1 MAERGMNQPVL
12 ILPESYNRLMG
23 RDAQRT
29 NIMAAR
35 VVAETV
41 RTTLGPKGM
50 DKMLVDSLGDV
61 VITNDGVTILEEM
74 EIEHPAAKMMVE
86 VAKTQE
92 QEVGDGTTTA
102 VVISGELLKQA
113 EELLDQNIHPS
124 VLAKGYRMASEQAVK
139 TLNKIAKSIN
149 IKEKEM
155 LKKVVITAM
164 TGKSAETA
172 RERFADLLVDAAN
185 MVSEKVDNKNT
196 IDTENI
202 KIEKKTGGSI
212 DDSELIHGIVVDKER
227 VHSDMPKKVK
237 QAKILLIDA
246 AVEIKETEQD
256 AQIRISSPEQL
267 QAFLENEEKI
277 IREMVEQIKASG
289 ANVVF
294 CQKGVDDIAQHFL
307 AKAKIYVVRRAKKSD
322 MEKLARATGARVV
335 TSLKDIVKDDIGF
348 AGVVEGVKLGDE
360 DMTVVKECKN
370 PKAVTIL
377 VRGGTEHVI
386 DEIERAIEDA
396 LGDLKAVI
404 ETSKVVAGGGAP
416 EMEVSKELY
425 DYAQTL
431 SGREQLAV
439 NAFAKSMEIIPR
451 TLAENA
457 GIEPIDMIVELK
469 ARHEKGDRWA
479 GVDVFGG
486 GVKDM
491 WKLSIIEPLKVKTQ
505 AITSASEVATMILRI
520 DDLIAAG
527 KLGDGGPPMP
537 PGGMGGMGGMPPG
550 AGMY

>member
-1 MAERGMNQPVL
+1 MRWKKMAERGMNQPVL

-124 VLAKGYRMASEQAVK
+124 ILAKGYRMASEQAVK

-149 IKEKEM
+149 TKEKEM

-212 DDSELIHGIVVDKER
+212 DNSELIHGIVVDKER
-227 VHSDMPKKVK
+227 VHSDMPKRVK

-348 AGVVEGVKLGDE
+348 QEWSKGSSS
-360 DMTVVKECKN
+360 
-370 PKAVTIL
+370 
-377 VRGGTEHVI
+377 
-386 DEIERAIEDA
+386 
-396 LGDLKAVI
+396 
-404 ETSKVVAGGGAP
+404 ET
-416 EMEVSKELY
+416 
-425 DYAQTL
+425 
-431 SGREQLAV
+431 
-439 NAFAKSMEIIPR
+439 R
-451 TLAENA
+451 T
-457 GIEPIDMIVELK
+457 
-469 ARHEKGDRWA
+469 
-479 GVDVFGG
+479 
-486 GVKDM
+486 
-491 WKLSIIEPLKVKTQ
+491 
-505 AITSASEVATMILRI
+505 
-520 DDLIAAG
+520 
-527 KLGDGGPPMP
+527 
-537 PGGMGGMGGMPPG
+537 
-550 AGMY
+550 

>member
-1 MAERGMNQPVL
+1 MAEKSMNQPVL

-102 VVISGELLKQA
+102 VVIGGELLKQA

-124 VLAKGYRMASEQAVK
+124 VLAKGYRMASEQAIK
-139 TLNKIAKSIN
+139 ILNKIAKKVDAGD
-149 IKEKEM
+149 KET
-155 LKKVVITAM
+155 LKKVVATAM

-172 RERFADLLVDAAN
+172 REKFAELLVEASTL
-185 MVSEKVDNKNT
+185 VSEKDGEKFT
-196 IDTENI
+196 IDIENV
-202 KIEKKTGGSI
+202 KVEKKTGGSI

-227 VHSDMPKKVK
+227 VHSDMPKKVAD
-237 QAKILLIDA
+237 AKVLLLDA
-246 AVEIKETEQD
+246 AIEIKETEQD

-267 QAFLENEEKI
+267 QAFLENEE
-277 IREMVEQIKASG
+277 RMLTEMVGQVKASG

-307 AKAKIYVVRRAKKSD
+307 AKAKIYVARRVKKSD
-322 MEKLARATGARVV
+322 MEKLARATGAKVV
-335 TSLKDIVKDDIGF
+335 TAIKDISKTDLGY
-348 AGVVEGVKLGDE
+348 AGLVQETKLGDE
-360 DMTVVKECKN
+360 DMTVVSKCKN
-370 PKAVTIL
+370 PKAVTLL

-404 ETSKVVAGGGAP
+404 ENSKIVAGGGAP
-416 EMEVSKELY
+416 EMEVAKELEE
-425 DYAQTL
+425 YAQTL
-431 SGREQLAV
+431 TGREQLAV
-439 NAFAKSMEIIPR
+439 KAFAKSMEIIPR

-457 GIEPIDMIVELK
+457 GIEPIDILVELK
-469 ARHEKGDRWA
+469 AKHEKGDTWA
-479 GVDVFGG
+479 GVNVFRG
-486 GVKDM
+486 GVVDM
-491 WKLSIIEPLKVKTQ
+491 MKESVIEPLKIKTQ
-505 AITSASEVATMILRI
+505 AIMSASEVAVMILRI

-527 KLGDGGPPMP
+527 KLSDGPAMP
-537 PGGMGGMGGMPPG
+537 PGAMGGMPPG